1 MIEIIAGDDSDYA
14 AQLYKD
20 AATFTIDAGAT
31 VEARLISID
40 RQTTYTDV
48 LTCSNGAS
56 GADWANS
63 LVVVEIAEADT
74 LAITYSGM
82 ALLEIQVDDSG
93 KITFFGSVVIALGT
107 IP

>member
-1 MIEIIAGDDSDYA
+1 MIEIIAGDDSDYT

-20 AATFTIDAGAT
+20 NATFTIDPGAT
-31 VEARLISID
+31 VNARLISTD

-48 LTCSNGAS
+48 LTCSSGAS

-63 LVVVEIAEADT
+63 LVVVSIAEADT
-74 LAITYSGM
+74 SAITYSGL
-82 ALLEIQVDDSG
+82 AVLEIQVDDGG